1 MFTKFTD
8 EVSLEILEFD
18 MHGELGDFYVCV
30 AEETGKKKSKIFGD
44 LQKAASIFL
53 VKVGQTKHLQN
64 RKL

>member
-30 AEETGKKKSKIFGD
+30 GEETGKKKKQNLWGLAKSSKHFFG
-44 LQKAASIFL
+44 
-53 VKVGQTKHLQN
+53 
-64 RKL
+64 